1 MTTLKTAAKETNLFT
16 VDVDVT
22 SRLHAC
28 MQKIVYL
35 EERMYFINQ
44 LRCTLTSLIARQ
56 KKQHMLYVNQGPE
69 HLLF

>member
-1 MTTLKTAAKETNLFT
+1 MTLKTAAKETNLFT

-44 LRCTLTSLIARQ
+44 LQCTLKSLIARQ
-56 KKQHMLYVNQGPE
+56 TAHVC
-69 HLLF
+69 